1 MEMLHPQMVFH
12 KDYPEK
18 KTLKEIKK
26 KEMCE
31 LAVCLAYF
39 FENYVTNNCL
49 CKNLNLFFFKQV

>member
-31 LAVCLAYF
+31 SEVYLTYF
-39 FENYVTNNCL
+39 LKIHVRNNCL
-49 CKNLNLFFFKQV
+49 CKTQVYFF